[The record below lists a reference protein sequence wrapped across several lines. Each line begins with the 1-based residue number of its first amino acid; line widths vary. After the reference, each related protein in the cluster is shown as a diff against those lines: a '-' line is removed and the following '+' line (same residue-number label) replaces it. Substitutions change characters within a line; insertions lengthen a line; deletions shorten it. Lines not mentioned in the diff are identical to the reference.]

1 MPLKQVECI
10 AIGGDQA
17 IWRLDFHA
25 VFPSTALPAALPRT
39 RVALVDLMLAALQA
53 WVRIIWLAQPINADP
68 LIRFVDALSDVV
80 HVAADTQAPQRRTD
94 HRPDPYNLLAQLSL
108 YQASPP
114 PLLAGFVN
122 RPTISLSSRPQNAS
136 NSNTLSYSN
145 IEV

>member
-68 LIRFVDALSDVV
+68 LIRFVDAYMVL
-80 HVAADTQAPQRRTD
+80 TW
-94 HRPDPYNLLAQLSL
+94 
-108 YQASPP
+108 
-114 PLLAGFVN
+114 
-122 RPTISLSSRPQNAS
+122 
-136 NSNTLSYSN
+136 
-145 IEV
+145 